1 MKMRNTVIAVYHLV
15 AIVIRIVRDTYLTR
29 MLEPYYR
36 PSDAYRILH
45 DSLLVIT
52 SMQGIFLIMFT
63 ILGLHIVT

>member
-1 MKMRNTVIAVYHLV
+1 MKMCNVVIVVCRLV
-15 AIVIRIVRDTYLTR
+15 TVIRIVRDTYLTHV
-29 MLEPYYR
+29 LESYYR

-52 SMQGIFLIMFT
+52 SMQGIFLIMFI

>member
-52 SMQGIFLIMFT
+52 SMQGIFLIMFI